1 MIIINKVLLTI
12 SHSFNLIIYCLSSKS
27 FRRKIFA
34 LFCDTVH
41 ERTRPEVA
49 EQLPMLE
56 NEVPDTAGT
65 NFTKT
70 TSFKQ
75 TTNRFFQSDNL
86 PSMLK
91 RAVSLKDFN
100 GHASLNH
107 NNVLLKFKSV
117 SYLDL
122 PISHITS

>member
-1 MIIINKVLLTI
+1 
-12 SHSFNLIIYCLSSKS
+12 
-27 FRRKIFA
+27 
-34 LFCDTVH
+34 
-41 ERTRPEVA
+41 
-49 EQLPMLE
+49 MLE
-56 NEVPDTAGT
+56 NDLPDTPGT
-65 NFTKT
+65 NFTQNN
-70 TSFKQ
+70 SFKQ
-75 TTNRFFQSDNL
+75 TTNSFFQSDNF